1 MMLLI
6 NDLLRHNAEIL
17 PELNQT
23 VSSVLASG
31 WYVLGKQLIDFEQ
44 EFAKYC
50 GVEHCVSVA
59 NGTDAL
65 ELALRA
71 VGVNQGD
78 RVITVANA
86 GGYSTTAILAV
97 GAVPIYADVCED
109 SLLLSVEH
117 LKRLIG
123 SNVSAIIVTHLYGQ
137 AAPVEDV
144 LALATKYDIPVIED
158 CAQSHGAMLNGRR
171 AGSFGK
177 IGCFSFYPTKNLG
190 ALGDGGAVTTDDPE
204 LCKRLQMLRQYG
216 WQSKYEIA
224 ITGGRNSRLDEL
236 QAAVLRVKLPYL
248 DCWNERRRKIAI
260 KYSEGVN
267 HPQIKLPR
275 AGDQSYVAHLFV
287 IRTKYRDSL
296 RDHLK
301 QHEIMSEPH
310 YPIPDHLQP
319 AISARFAG
327 LNLPQTELAC
337 KEVLTLP
344 CFPEMSDAE
353 VQHVINAVNAWPGK

>member
-1 MMLLI
+1 MI
-6 NDLLRHNAEIL
+6 NDLLRHNQSLMAQL
-17 PELNQT
+17 
-23 VSSVLASG
+23 SAAAKAVLEGG
-31 WYVLGKQLIDFEQ
+31 WYVMGKQVKDFEQ
-44 EFAKYC
+44 AFAAYC

-71 VGVNQGD
+71 VGINQGD

-86 GGYSTTAILAV
+86 GGYSTTAILAA
-97 GAVPIYADVCED
+97 GATPVYVDICPD
-109 SLLLSVEH
+109 SLLISIAQLH
-117 LKRLIG
+117 CLIDD
-123 SNVSAIIVTHLYGQ
+123 SIKAIVVTHLYGNLAPMQ
-137 AAPVEDV
+137 EILELAASRS
-144 LALATKYDIPVIED
+144 IPVIED
-158 CAQSHGAMLNGRR
+158 CAQSHGAAFDGKR

-177 IGCFSFYPTKNLG
+177 VGCFSFYPTKNLG

-236 QAAVLRVKLPYL
+236 QAAILRVKLPRL
-248 DCWNERRRKIAI
+248 DGWNERRRKIALQ
-260 KYSEGVN
+260 YSEGIK
-267 HPQIKLPR
+267 HLQIKLPR
-275 AGDQSYVAHLFV
+275 YGDQGYVAHLFV
-287 IRTKYRDSL
+287 IRTRYRASL

-310 YPIPDHLQP
+310 YPIPDHMQP
-319 AISARFAG
+319 AICTRFDG
-327 LNLPQTELAC
+327 LSLPQTELAC
-337 KEVLTLP
+337 HEVLTLP

-353 VQHVINAVNAWPGK
+353 VQHVIDAVNAWPAK

>member
-1 MMLLI
+1 MLMI
-6 NDLLRHNAEIL
+6 NDLFRHNQSLMANLSAAI
-17 PELNQT
+17 
-23 VSSVLASG
+23 SRVLQSG
-31 WYVLGKQLIDFEQ
+31 WYVLGSQVKDFEQ
-44 EFAKYC
+44 EFASYC
-50 GVEHCVSVA
+50 GVKHCVAVA

-71 VGVNQGD
+71 VGVSQGD

-86 GGYSTTAILAV
+86 GGYSTTAIIAV
-97 GAVPIYADVCED
+97 GAVPLYVDVCED
-109 SLLLSVEH
+109 SLLLSLEH
-117 LKRLIG
+117 LQELIG
-123 SNVSAIIVTHLYGQ
+123 SDVGAIVVTHLYGQ
-137 AAPVEDV
+137 IARIEDV
-144 LALATKYDIPVIED
+144 VRLADQYGIPVIED

-216 WQSKYEIA
+216 WQSKYEISL
-224 ITGGRNSRLDEL
+224 TGGRNSRLDEL
-236 QAAVLRVKLPYL
+236 QAAILRVKLPYL
-248 DCWNERRRKIAI
+248 DAWNRQRFKIARR
-260 KYSEGVN
+260 YVEGIR
-267 HPQIKLPR
+267 HAQITTR
-275 AGDQSYVAHLFV
+275 HIEEGSFVAHLFV
-287 IRTKYRDSL
+287 VRTKHRESL

-301 QHEIMSEPH
+301 QHQIMSEPH

-319 AISARFAG
+319 AICAQFEG

-337 KEVLTLP
+337 REVLTLP

-353 VQHVINAVNAWPGK
+353 VQDVINAVNAWPGK